1 MKNKEIKLQILI
13 GWESSIYKMGY
24 DISKITK
31 EKKEQLEMAILN
43 SIKKEVDLNKII
55 KMEADKLEVPKV
67 IKHLPYTMSL
77 SVSSQILIASESEEV
92 DETSLNYYAEV
103 IEDFMNEQGFVL
115 NDIAFIKDEE

>member
-1 MKNKEIKLQILI
+1 MKNKEIKLQLLI
-13 GWESSIYKMGY
+13 GWESSIYEMGY

-43 SIKKEVDLNKII
+43 SIKKEVDLNEII

>member
-1 MKNKEIKLQILI
+1 MKNKEIKLQLLI
-13 GWESSIYKMGY
+13 GWESSIYEMGY

-31 EKKEQLEMAILN
+31 EKKEQLELAILN
-43 SIKKEVDLNKII
+43 SIKKEVDLNEII
-55 KMEADKLEVPKV
+55 KIEADKLEVPKV
-67 IKHLPYTMSL
+67 IKYLPYTMSL

-92 DETSLNYYAEV
+92 NETYLNQYTTI